1 MGAVA
6 SQTTNMEAKVLLVCL
21 SGLCLSCYAAPFNPL
36 ATANNWVASVSNVQ
50 TLPVNALLQTPVVSP
65 IFRAAPSPIVRFAPQ
80 VVNIGT
86 PVVNVA
92 TPVVAAPTPVVK
104 AATPVVVSTKIVK
117 DPTPVVK
124 DITPVVAAPT
134 PVVKVATPAVA
145 APTPVV
151 NVATPVIAAAT
162 PVVKAAVVASPVLVA
177 EAPEPLDT
185 PNPPMPTADV
195 PFVGGQFHAQDEMGQ
210 YAFGHHGGSN
220 TRVETRDFLGRVT
233 GSFAY
238 TNPEGDIHVRKYAA
252 ASGMGFKVAGSDI
265 PVDTPEVAAA
275 KATLAEAFA
284 THSDAIATAKAASAK
299 ATEAASSS

>member
-86 PVVNVA
+86 PVVKVA

-104 AATPVVVSTKIVK
+104 VATPVVVSTKIVK

-124 DITPVVAAPT
+124 VATPAVAAPT
-134 PVVKVATPAVA
+134 PVVKVATPVVA

-275 KATLAEAFA
+275 KANLAEAF
-284 THSDAIATAKAASAK
+284 ATAKAASAK
-299 ATEAASSS
+299 AAEAPSSS

>member
-6 SQTTNMEAKVLLVCL
+6 SQPSNMDSKVLFVL

-65 IFRAAPSPIVRFAPQ
+65 RFRAAPSPIVRFAPQ

-124 DITPVVAAPT
+124 VVTPVVAAPT
-134 PVVKVATPAVA
+134 PVVKVA
-145 APTPVV
+145 TPVV

-162 PVVKAAVVASPVLVA
+162 PVVAAPTPVVKVAAVASPVLVA
-177 EAPEPLDT
+177 EAPEPLDA

-210 YAFGHHGGSN
+210 YAF
-220 TRVETRDFLGRVT
+220 
-233 GSFAY
+233 
-238 TNPEGDIHVRKYAA
+238 
-252 ASGMGFKVAGSDI
+252 
-265 PVDTPEVAAA
+265 
-275 KATLAEAFA
+275 
-284 THSDAIATAKAASAK
+284 
-299 ATEAASSS
+299 

>member
-6 SQTTNMEAKVLLVCL
+6 SQPSNMDSKVLFVL

-117 DPTPVVK
+117 DPTPVVNVATPV
-124 DITPVVAAPT
+124 IAAATPVVAAPT
-134 PVVKVATPAVA
+134 PVVKVATPVVA

-151 NVATPVIAAAT
+151 KAAA
-162 PVVKAAVVASPVLVA
+162 VASPVLVA
-177 EAPEPLDT
+177 EAPEPLDA

-210 YAFGHHGGSN
+210 Y
-220 TRVETRDFLGRVT
+220 
-233 GSFAY
+233 
-238 TNPEGDIHVRKYAA
+238 
-252 ASGMGFKVAGSDI
+252 
-265 PVDTPEVAAA
+265 
-275 KATLAEAFA
+275 
-284 THSDAIATAKAASAK
+284 
-299 ATEAASSS
+299 

>member
-86 PVVNVA
+86 PVVKVA
-92 TPVVAAPTPVVK
+92 TPV
-104 AATPVVVSTKIVK
+104 
-117 DPTPVVK
+117 
-124 DITPVVAAPT
+124 
-134 PVVKVATPAVA
+134 VA

-177 EAPEPLDT
+177 EAPEPLDA

-275 KATLAEAFA
+275 KV
-284 THSDAIATAKAASAK
+284 THSEAIATAQ
-299 ATEAASSS
+299 AASSS

>member
-6 SQTTNMEAKVLLVCL
+6 SQPSNMDSKVLLVL

-92 TPVVAAPTPVVK
+92 TPVV
-104 AATPVVVSTKIVK
+104 VSTKIVK

-124 DITPVVAAPT
+124 VVTPVVAAPT
-134 PVVKVATPAVA
+134 PVVKVA
-145 APTPVV
+145 TPVV

-162 PVVKAAVVASPVLVA
+162 PVVAAPTPVVKVATPVVAAPTPVVKAAAVASPVLVA
-177 EAPEPLDT
+177 EAPEPLDA

-210 YAFGHHGGSN
+210 Y
-220 TRVETRDFLGRVT
+220 
-233 GSFAY
+233 
-238 TNPEGDIHVRKYAA
+238 
-252 ASGMGFKVAGSDI
+252 
-265 PVDTPEVAAA
+265 
-275 KATLAEAFA
+275 
-284 THSDAIATAKAASAK
+284 
-299 ATEAASSS
+299 

>member
-6 SQTTNMEAKVLLVCL
+6 SQPSNMDSKVLFVL

-124 DITPVVAAPT
+124 VATPVVAAPT
-134 PVVKVATPAVA
+134 PVVK
-145 APTPVV
+145 
-151 NVATPVIAAAT
+151 AAA
-162 PVVKAAVVASPVLVA
+162 VASPVLVA
-177 EAPEPLDT
+177 EAPEPLDA

-238 TNPEGDIHVRKYAA
+238 TNPE
-252 ASGMGFKVAGSDI
+252 
-265 PVDTPEVAAA
+265 
-275 KATLAEAFA
+275 
-284 THSDAIATAKAASAK
+284 
-299 ATEAASSS
+299 

>member
-6 SQTTNMEAKVLLVCL
+6 SQPSNMDSKVLLVL

-50 TLPVNALLQTPVVSP
+50 TLPVNALLQTPVVNP
-65 IFRAAPSPIVRFAPQ
+65 IFRAAPTPMVRFATP
-80 VVNIGT
+80 VVNVPT
-86 PVVNVA
+86 PVVKFAHPVVNVA
-92 TPVVAAPTPVVK
+92 TPVV
-104 AATPVVVSTKIVK
+104 
-117 DPTPVVK
+117 
-124 DITPVVAAPT
+124 
-134 PVVKVATPAVA
+134 
-145 APTPVV
+145 
-151 NVATPVIAAAT
+151 AAAT

-177 EAPEPLDT
+177 EAPEPLDA
-185 PNPPMPTADV
+185 PNPPMPTPDV

-238 TNPEGDIHVRKYAA
+238 TNPEGDVHVRKYAA

-265 PVDTPEVAAA
+265 PVDLPEVAAA
-275 KATLAEAFA
+275 KASHAEAFA

>member
-65 IFRAAPSPIVRFAPQ
+65 IFRAAPSP
-80 VVNIGT
+80 
-86 PVVNVA
+86 
-92 TPVVAAPTPVVK
+92 VVK
-104 AATPVVVSTKIVK
+104 VATPVVVSTKIVK

-124 DITPVVAAPT
+124 DITPV
-134 PVVKVATPAVA
+134 VA

-177 EAPEPLDT
+177 EAPEPLDA

-284 THSDAIATAKAASAK
+284 THS
-299 ATEAASSS
+299 

>member
-1 MGAVA
+1 MGVA
-6 SQTTNMEAKVLLVCL
+6 SQPSNMDSKVLFVL

-86 PVVNVA
+86 PVVKVA

-104 AATPVVVSTKIVK
+104 VATPVVVSTKIVK

-124 DITPVVAAPT
+124 VVTPAVAAPT
-134 PVVKVATPAVA
+134 PVVKVATPVVA

-177 EAPEPLDT
+177 EAPEPLDA

-252 ASGMGFKVAGSDI
+252 ASGIGFKVAGSDI

-275 KATLAEAFA
+275 KV
-284 THSDAIATAKAASAK
+284 THSEAIATAQ
-299 ATEAASSS
+299 AASSS

>member
-6 SQTTNMEAKVLLVCL
+6 SQNTNMDAKVVLVL

-36 ATANNWVASVSNVQ
+36 STANNWVASVSNVQ
-50 TLPVNALLQTPVVSP
+50 NLPVNALLQTPVVSP
-65 IFRAAPSPIVRFAPQ
+65 IFRSAPSPIVRFAPQ

-86 PVVNVA
+86 PVVKVA

-104 AATPVVVSTKIVK
+104 VATPVVVSTKIVK

-124 DITPVVAAPT
+124 VVTPVVAAPT
-134 PVVKVATPAVA
+134 PVVKVATP
-145 APTPVV
+145 VV
-151 NVATPVIAAAT
+151 AAAT
-162 PVVKAAVVASPVLVA
+162 PVVKSAVVASPVLVA
-177 EAPEPLDT
+177 EAPEPLDA

-238 TNPEGDIHVRKYAA
+238 ANPEGDVHVRKYAA

-275 KATLAEAFA
+275 KANLAEAF
-284 THSDAIATAKAASAK
+284 ATAKAASAK
-299 ATEAASSS
+299 AAEAASSS

>member
-6 SQTTNMEAKVLLVCL
+6 SQPSNMDSKVLLVL

-86 PVVNVA
+86 PVVKVA

-104 AATPVVVSTKIVK
+104 VATPVVVSTKIVK

-151 NVATPVIAAAT
+151 KVATPVVAAPTPVVNVATPVIAAAT

-177 EAPEPLDT
+177 EAPEPLDA

-252 ASGMGFKVAGSDI
+252 ASGIGFKVAGSDI

-275 KATLAEAFA
+275 KV
-284 THSDAIATAKAASAK
+284 THSEAIATAQ
-299 ATEAASSS
+299 AASSS

>member
-6 SQTTNMEAKVLLVCL
+6 SQPSNMDSKVLFVL

-104 AATPVVVSTKIVK
+104 AATPVVVSTKIVT

-124 DITPVVAAPT
+124 
-134 PVVKVATPAVA
+134 
-145 APTPVV
+145 
-151 NVATPVIAAAT
+151 AAA
-162 PVVKAAVVASPVLVA
+162 VASPVLVA
-177 EAPEPLDT
+177 EAPEPLDA

-238 TNPEGDIHVRKYAA
+238 TNPEGDVHVRKYAA

-284 THSDAIATAKAASAK
+284 TAKAASVK
-299 ATEAASSS
+299 AAEAASVKAAEAASSS

>member
-6 SQTTNMEAKVLLVCL
+6 SQNTNMDAKVVLVL

-36 ATANNWVASVSNVQ
+36 STANNWVASVSNVQ
-50 TLPVNALLQTPVVSP
+50 NLPVNALLQTPVVSP
-65 IFRAAPSPIVRFAPQ
+65 IFRSAPSPIVRFAPQ

-86 PVVNVA
+86 PVVKVA

-104 AATPVVVSTKIVK
+104 VATPVVVSTKIVK

-124 DITPVVAAPT
+124 VVTPVVAAPT
-134 PVVKVATPAVA
+134 PVVKVATPVVA

-151 NVATPVIAAAT
+151 NVATPVVAAAT
-162 PVVKAAVVASPVLVA
+162 PVVKSAVVASPVLVA
-177 EAPEPLDT
+177 EAPEPLDA
-185 PNPPMPTADV
+185 PNPPMPSPDV

-238 TNPEGDIHVRKYAA
+238 TNPEGDVHVRKYAA
-252 ASGMGFKVAGSDI
+252 ASGIGFKVAGSDI

-275 KATLAEAFA
+275 KANLAEAF
-284 THSDAIATAKAASAK
+284 ATAKAASAK
-299 ATEAASSS
+299 AAEAASSS

>member
-6 SQTTNMEAKVLLVCL
+6 SQNTNMDAKVVLVL

-50 TLPVNALLQTPVVSP
+50 TLPVNALLQTPVVNP

-86 PVVNVA
+86 PVVKV
-92 TPVVAAPTPVVK
+92 
-104 AATPVVVSTKIVK
+104 ATPVVVSTKIVK

-124 DITPVVAAPT
+124 VVTPVVAAPT
-134 PVVKVATPAVA
+134 PVVKVAAPVVA
-145 APTPVV
+145 APTPV
-151 NVATPVIAAAT
+151 A
-162 PVVKAAVVASPVLVA
+162 KAAVVASPVHVA
-177 EAPEPLDT
+177 EAPEPLDA

-238 TNPEGDIHVRKYAA
+238 ANPEGDVHVRKYAA
-252 ASGMGFKVAGSDI
+252 ASGIGFKVAGSDI
-265 PVDTPEVAAA
+265 PVDTPEVAQA
-275 KATLAEAFA
+275 KISHAG
-284 THSDAIATAKAASAK
+284 AIATAKAAF
-299 ATEAASSS
+299 SS

>member
-1 MGAVA
+1 MGVA
-6 SQTTNMEAKVLLVCL
+6 SQPSNMDSKVLFVL

-86 PVVNVA
+86 PVVKVA
-92 TPVVAAPTPVVK
+92 TPVVAA
-104 AATPVVVSTKIVK
+104 
-117 DPTPVVK
+117 PTPVVK

-134 PVVKVATPAVA
+134 PVVKVATPAVAAPTPVVKVATPVVA

-177 EAPEPLDT
+177 EAPEPLDA

-252 ASGMGFKVAGSDI
+252 ASGIGFKVAGSDI

-275 KATLAEAFA
+275 KV
-284 THSDAIATAKAASAK
+284 THSEAIATAQ
-299 ATEAASSS
+299 AASSS

>member
-6 SQTTNMEAKVLLVCL
+6 SQPSNMDSKVLFVL

-104 AATPVVVSTKIVK
+104 V
-117 DPTPVVK
+117 
-124 DITPVVAAPT
+124 
-134 PVVKVATPAVA
+134 
-145 APTPVV
+145 PTPVV

-162 PVVKAAVVASPVLVA
+162 PVVVAPTPVVKVAAVASPVLVA
-177 EAPEPLDT
+177 EAPEPLDA
-185 PNPPMPTADV
+185 PNPPMPTADI

-220 TRVETRDFLGRVT
+220 TRVETRDFLGRV
-233 GSFAY
+233 
-238 TNPEGDIHVRKYAA
+238 
-252 ASGMGFKVAGSDI
+252 
-265 PVDTPEVAAA
+265 
-275 KATLAEAFA
+275 
-284 THSDAIATAKAASAK
+284 
-299 ATEAASSS
+299 

>member
-104 AATPVVVSTKIVK
+104 VDTPVVVSTKIVK

-124 DITPVVAAPT
+124 VATPVVAAPT
-134 PVVKVATPAVA
+134 PVVKVATPVVA

-177 EAPEPLDT
+177 EAPEPLDA

-275 KATLAEAFA
+275 KANLAEAF
-284 THSDAIATAKAASAK
+284 ATAKAASAK
-299 ATEAASSS
+299 AAEAPSSS

>member
-86 PVVNVA
+86 PVVKVA

-104 AATPVVVSTKIVK
+104 VATPVVVSTKIVK
-117 DPTPVVK
+117 DPTPV
-124 DITPVVAAPT
+124 
-134 PVVKVATPAVA
+134 VA

-162 PVVKAAVVASPVLVA
+162 PVVNAAVVASPVLVA
-177 EAPEPLDT
+177 EAPEPLDA

-299 ATEAASSS
+299 ATEAALSS

>member
-6 SQTTNMEAKVLLVCL
+6 SQPSNMDSKVLLVL

-86 PVVNVA
+86 PVVKVA
-92 TPVVAAPTPVVK
+92 TPV
-104 AATPVVVSTKIVK
+104 VK

-124 DITPVVAAPT
+124 VATPVIAAPT
-134 PVVKVATPAVA
+134 PVVKVATPVVA

-151 NVATPVIAAAT
+151 NVATPVVAAAT

-177 EAPEPLDT
+177 EAPEPLDA

-238 TNPEGDIHVRKYAA
+238 TNPEGDVHVRKYAA

-284 THSDAIATAKAASAK
+284 TAKAASVK
-299 ATEAASSS
+299 AAEAASVKAAEAASSS